1 MKVKKDEQILA
12 DIIGATNLVHPTDP
26 KQNEKLHPFAV
37 IKLHEKGRS
46 VILRRTK
53 REKDTNNPI
62 WCVHHRSLFL
72 IEGVSRQE
80 EIESEYT
87 PTVLEIEIRHKDALN
102 PMKSTILGVAYISMT
117 TVWKSCN
124 EERLEFDLMPASGSS
139 DSSLRNA
146 TASSIQNFCVRS
158 SPDDTN
164 NSKVSIR
171 FRVATEF
178 DLEFMGKMNK
188 LERKEERSSRFWF
201 GGIVK
206 KFEEH
211 DSDDEDDEIFQ
222 RTSAQLITEA
232 NEKAVSMKN
241 VRNFMNH
248 SFRKVEKGKDGVKR
262 MRVKPYP
269 DPTRKEET
277 MYLSKGEIEA
287 EMYKPSTNWT
297 EAGYAGRG
305 DSNSLGTVYLEILK
319 CQDLP
324 NMDIGEGLGNLT
336 DSFACVV
343 FEDSIGKV
351 SSSSLEY
358 FSTSHFSL
366 FQYVVE
372 TEVID
377 DELSPIWLPWTQRA
391 FSFDITHPFSPM
403 FISILDHDFGPS
415 DHDGI
420 GRIAVDLNQFEMGMI
435 YTLQYALYPAS
446 NVTERKVCIDDN
458 STNCHP
464 PVNA

>member
-188 LERKEERSSRFWF
+188 LERKEKYTTALWCE
-201 GGIVK
+201 GIVK

-241 VRNFMNH
+241 VMNFMNH
-248 SFRKVEKGKDGVKR
+248 SFRKVKKGKDGIKR

-324 NMDIGEGLGNLT
+324 SMDIGEGLGNLT

-358 FSTSHFSL
+358 FSTSHFLL